1 MSAPVANIR
10 TNLDKVIVD
19 DVTLSGC
26 AGLRGPFVSG
36 TVLSDGTTGTTAPG
50 TPLFGR
56 KAIEDHQDAIARGQ
70 RTNVLRMNIARVE
83 DQPFTTNDH
92 DAKKRPIAHGITAR
106 INGGKTFSGV
116 VADYPTGQKPG
127 RSTRLSVCT

>member
-26 AGLRGPFVSG
+26 AGLLGPFVPG
-36 TVLSDGTTGTTAPG
+36 TVQPDSMTGTTAPG
-50 TPLFGR
+50 TRLFGR
-56 KAIEDHQDAIARGQ
+56 KAIEDSQDNVARGL

-83 DQPFTTNDH
+83 DHPFTTNDH

-116 VADYPTGQKPG
+116 VAKYQTGQKPG